1 MSKQGRTSL
10 AEVMGS
16 KADKA
21 QSSGLGFN
29 DLPKLLGDQ
38 MPKLEFHTLGRIR
51 LVRALRNRFG
61 ENFRSVP
68 GIQELMTKFD
78 HEAKINLQHHIL
90 RKKLSRL
97 GEPNG

>member
-21 QSSGLGFN
+21 SKSGLDFS

-38 MPKLEFHTLGRIR
+38 MPKLEFHTLGRVR
-51 LVRALRNRFG
+51 LIRALRNRFG

-68 GIQELMTKFD
+68 GISELMQKFD
-78 HEAKINLQHHIL
+78 HETKITLQHHTL
-90 RKKLSRL
+90 KKKLSRL
-97 GEPNG
+97 GEENG